1 MTYPNI
7 IENTAFLKDEYYYYV
22 GLEINFDFQNVP
34 FLNYVGLV
42 LVELFSLVYKL
53 VENREDKDYYEVEV
67 EPKCT

>member
-1 MTYPNI
+1 M
-7 IENTAFLKDEYYYYV
+7 F
-22 GLEINFDFQNVP
+22 
-34 FLNYVGLV
+34 V